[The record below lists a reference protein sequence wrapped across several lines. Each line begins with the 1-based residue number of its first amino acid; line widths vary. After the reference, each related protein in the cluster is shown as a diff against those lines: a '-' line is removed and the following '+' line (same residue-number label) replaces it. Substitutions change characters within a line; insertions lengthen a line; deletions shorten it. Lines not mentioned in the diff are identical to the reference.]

1 MNLYIIVEGKETE
14 PIVYTAW
21 LKILAP
27 RMAKV
32 ENAWDVVENNYY
44 LFSSQGIPSIYKH
57 VANAIVD
64 INNINAGNKGKYDYL
79 LVCLD
84 TEEETREYI
93 EEQISK
99 AVKENGEELKD
110 VQLLVFEQ
118 KVCME
123 TWFLGNRKVFKA
135 NAQDEVLLSYISE
148 YNVRDL
154 NPEDMNNLRPENYS
168 TKAKFH
174 QDYLKRMF
182 RERNMRYS
190 KSKPDE
196 VCKKQFLEQLISRY
210 HDTNDIKTFGSWY
223 EFIKNNPV

>member
-1 MNLYIIVEGKETE
+1 MNLYIIVEGKATE

-27 RMAKV
+27 QMTMI
-32 ENAWDVVENNYY
+32 ENAWEVAENNYY

-57 VANAIVD
+57 TANAVAD
-64 INNINAGNKGKYDYL
+64 INSINAGNNGKYDYL

-93 EEQISK
+93 EQQIFK
-99 AVKENGEELKD
+99 AINENGENLRD
-110 VQLLVFEQ
+110 TRLLVFEQ

-123 TWFLGNRKVFKA
+123 TWFLGNRKVFKV
-135 NAQDEVLLSYISE
+135 NAQDQVLLNYISE

-154 NPEDMNNLRPENYS
+154 NPEEMNNLRPENYS

-196 VCKKQFLEQLISRY
+196 VCKEPFLEQLISRY
-210 HDTNDIKTFGSWY
+210 LDTNDLKTFGNWY
-223 EFIKNNPV
+223 EFVINNLV

>member
-1 MNLYIIVEGKETE
+1 MNLYIIVEGKTTE
-14 PIVYTAW
+14 PIVYMAW

-27 RMAKV
+27 QMAKID
-32 ENAWDVVENNYY
+32 NAWDVSENNYY

-64 INNINAGNKGKYDYL
+64 INKINAGDKGKYDYL

-84 TEEETREYI
+84 TEEETRKYI

-110 VQLLVFEQ
+110 TKLLVFEQ
-118 KVCME
+118 KVCIE

-154 NPEDMNNLRPENYS
+154 NPEDMNNLRPEDYS
-168 TKAKFH
+168 TKAQFH
-174 QDYLKRMF
+174 HDYLKRMF

-190 KSKPDE
+190 KSNPDE
-196 VCKKQFLEQLISRY
+196 VCKKPFLEQLISRY
-210 HDTNDIKTFGSWY
+210 NDTNDIKTFGSWY
-223 EFIKNNPV
+223 EFIKQNAV

>member
-1 MNLYIIVEGKETE
+1 MNLYIIVEGKTTE

-21 LKILAP
+21 LNILAP
-27 RMAKV
+27 QMAKI
-32 ENAWDVVENNYY
+32 ENAWEVAENNYY

-64 INNINAGNKGKYDYL
+64 INNINASNNSKYDYL

-110 VQLLVFEQ
+110 AKLLVFEQ

-154 NPEDMNNLRPENYS
+154 NPENMNNLRPEDYS

-182 RERNMRYS
+182 RERNMRYG

-196 VCKKQFLEQLISRY
+196 VCKESYLEQLISRY

-223 EFIKNNPV
+223 EFVKHNLV

>member
-64 INNINAGNKGKYDYL
+64 INSINAGNKGKYDYL

-93 EEQISK
+93 EKQISK

-135 NAQDEVLLSYISE
+135 NAQDDVLLSYISE

-182 RERNMRYS
+182 RERNIRYS

-196 VCKKQFLEQLISRY
+196 VCNKPFLEQLISRY
-210 HDTNDIKTFGSWY
+210 HDTNDIKTFGCWY
-223 EFIKNNPV
+223 EFIKNNLV

>member
-1 MNLYIIVEGKETE
+1 MNLYIIVEGKATE

-27 RMAKV
+27 QMTKI
-32 ENAWDVVENNYY
+32 ENAWEVAENSYY

-64 INNINAGNKGKYDYL
+64 VNSINEGNKGKYDYL

-93 EEQISK
+93 EDQISK

-110 VQLLVFEQ
+110 AKLLVFEQ

-154 NPEDMNNLRPENYS
+154 NPEDMNNLRPESYS
-168 TKAKFH
+168 TNAKFH
-174 QDYLKRMF
+174 LDYLKRMF
-182 RERNMRYS
+182 RERNIRYS

-196 VCKKQFLEQLISRY
+196 VCKEPFLEQLISRY
-210 HDTNDIKTFGSWY
+210 QDTNDIETFGSWY
-223 EFIKNNPV
+223 EFIKHNLV

>member
-1 MNLYIIVEGKETE
+1 MNIYIIVEGKTTE

-21 LKILAP
+21 LNILVPQMSKI
-27 RMAKV
+27 
-32 ENAWDVVENNYY
+32 ENAWEVAENNYY

-99 AVKENGEELKD
+99 AVNENGEELKD
-110 VQLLVFEQ
+110 AKLLVFEQ

-135 NAQDEVLLSYISE
+135 NAQDDVLLSYISE

-154 NPEDMNNLRPENYS
+154 NPENMNNLRPEHYS

-196 VCKKQFLEQLISRY
+196 VCKELFLKQLISRY

-223 EFIKNNPV
+223 EFIKHNLV

>member
-1 MNLYIIVEGKETE
+1 MNLYIIVEGKATE

-27 RMAKV
+27 QMVKI
-32 ENAWDVVENNYY
+32 ENAWEVAENNYY
-44 LFSSQGIPSIYKH
+44 IFSSQGIPSIYKH

-64 INNINAGNKGKYDYL
+64 INNINASNKGKFDYL

-93 EEQISK
+93 EEQISE
-99 AVKENGEELKD
+99 AVKGNGEKLKD
-110 VQLLVFEQ
+110 TQLLVFEQ

-154 NPEDMNNLRPENYS
+154 NPEDMKNLRPENYS
-168 TKAKFH
+168 TMAQFH
-174 QDYLKRMF
+174 HDYLKRMF
-182 RERNMRYS
+182 RERNMRYR

-196 VCKKQFLEQLISRY
+196 VCKEPFLEQLISRY

-223 EFIKNNPV
+223 EFIKHNVV